1 MFIDSIPS
9 YGDVQGGEVSAQKY
23 LASPGDAI
31 RLRSGPY
38 AGAACTVVSVH
49 PDANHPA
56 ENSLVM
62 VRLMN
67 GRINSCYMRNLE
79 KLPPPDD
86 GGTPGGGEKGGT
98 S

>member
-1 MFIDSIPS
+1 MS
-9 YGDVQGGEVSAQKY
+9 VEEY
-23 LASPGDAI
+23 LARPGDAV

-38 AGAACTVVSVH
+38 ADSTATVVSVH
-49 PDANHPA
+49 PDENYPA

-62 VRLMN
+62 VKLPN

-79 KLPPPDD
+79 KLPVPAD
-86 GGTPGGGEKGGT
+86 GGSSGAGEKGGN

>member
-1 MFIDSIPS
+1 
-9 YGDVQGGEVSAQKY
+9 VSAEEY
-23 LASPGDAI
+23 LAKPGDAI

-38 AGAACTVVSVH
+38 AGAAGTVMSVH
-49 PDANHPA
+49 PDENYPA

-62 VRLMN
+62 VKLAN

-79 KLPPPDD
+79 KSPLPND
-86 GGTPGGGEKGGT
+86 GGSPGVDEGGVN

>member
-1 MFIDSIPS
+1 M
-9 YGDVQGGEVSAQKY
+9 SAEEY
-23 LASPGDAI
+23 FARPGDAI

-38 AGAACTVVSVH
+38 AGAAGTVVSVH
-49 PDANHPA
+49 QDENYPA

-62 VRLMN
+62 IKLMN

-79 KLPPPDD
+79 KLPLPDD
-86 GGTPGGGEKGGT
+86 GGPSGAAEKGGN

>member
-1 MFIDSIPS
+1 M
-9 YGDVQGGEVSAQKY
+9 YTGGEVSAEEY
-23 LASPGDAI
+23 LAKPGDAI

-38 AGAACTVVSVH
+38 AGAAGTVVSVH
-49 PDANHPA
+49 PDENYPA

-62 VRLMN
+62 VKLMN

-79 KLPPPDD
+79 KLPAPDD
-86 GGTPGGGEKGGT
+86 GGSSGAGEKDGN

>member
-1 MFIDSIPS
+1 M
-9 YGDVQGGEVSAQKY
+9 SAEEY
-23 LASPGDAI
+23 LAKPGDAI

-38 AGAACTVVSVH
+38 ADSTGTVVSVH
-49 PDANHPA
+49 PDANYPA

-62 VRLMN
+62 IKLAN

-79 KLPPPDD
+79 KLPLASD
-86 GGTPGGGEKGGT
+86 GDSAEAGQKGGN

>member
-1 MFIDSIPS
+1 M
-9 YGDVQGGEVSAQKY
+9 SAEEY
-23 LASPGDAI
+23 LARPGDAI

-38 AGAACTVVSVH
+38 ADSTATVVSVH
-49 PDANHPA
+49 PDENYPA

-62 VRLMN
+62 VRLPN

-79 KLPPPDD
+79 KLPPPAD
-86 GGTPGGGEKGGT
+86 GGAQGAGEKGGN

>member
-1 MFIDSIPS
+1 
-9 YGDVQGGEVSAQKY
+9 VSAPEY
-23 LASPGDAI
+23 LARPGDAI

-38 AGAACTVVSVH
+38 AGAAGTVMSVH
-49 PDANHPA
+49 PDENHPA

-62 VRLMN
+62 VKLMN

-79 KLPPPDD
+79 KLPPPHDD
-86 GGTPGGGEKGGT
+86 GSAGAGTGGGK